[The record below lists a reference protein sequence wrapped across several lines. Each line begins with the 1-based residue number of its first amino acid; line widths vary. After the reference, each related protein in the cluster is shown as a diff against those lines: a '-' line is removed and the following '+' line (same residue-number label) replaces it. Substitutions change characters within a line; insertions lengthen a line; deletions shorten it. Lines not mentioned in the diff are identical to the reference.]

1 MDAGDAMPRVFISYA
16 ETDIAFAEWLA
27 AGLKA
32 RGHHIWLHS
41 EGLPHGVQQ
50 LEHIHQALEECDV
63 MLLVMTPTS
72 LKSRLL
78 TNEWMYFLNE
88 NHKVLVP
95 ILLEPPVP
103 PDKVNFMLAALKHA
117 DFSRGD
123 RQVAL
128 GALHNSLFEAY
139 ATLAENQKPRA
150 AAILPSYRTPSQ
162 SLPTDGFE
170 PTSAGL
176 TAIHMGM
183 PLEQFGTWLRRA
195 DERVRVLNTWTGV
208 FMDHASALVAAVGRG
223 ANVQILLLD
232 PSSAFARQRTLDVY
246 RLADRRGADGNE
258 VPHNIRTSIRQI
270 ASLEPEI
277 RAGPGKLELRL
288 YNLLPSFSIHQSDNA
303 VLVGFF
309 PHATRTTTFPMLE
322 IAHESRLGHQ
332 IEKEFN
338 QVWESA
344 TLVDLER
351 QFAPLTEAANR
362 RLPEPLSARELEIL
376 ELISAGFSNKEIA
389 DRLVVAVATIK
400 KHINSLYSKLSVTS
414 RTRALLRARELGLTY
429 PAPEAL

>member
-1 MDAGDAMPRVFISYA
+1 MDAGHAMPRVFISYA

-27 AGLKA
+27 EGLKA
-32 RGHHIWLHS
+32 RGHHIWRHS
-41 EGLPHGVQQ
+41 EALPHGVQQ
-50 LEHIHQALEECDV
+50 LEQIHQALEECDV

-78 TNEWMYFLNE
+78 TNEWMYVLNE

-117 DFSRGD
+117 DFSRGE

-128 GALHNSLFEAY
+128 GALHDSLLEAY
-139 ATLAENQKPRA
+139 ANLAENQKPRA
-150 AAILPSYRTPSQ
+150 VAILPSYRTPSQ
-162 SLPTDGFE
+162 SLPTDSLE
-170 PTSAGL
+170 PASAGL
-176 TAIHMGM
+176 TTVYMGM
-183 PLEQFGTWLRRA
+183 PLEQFGSWLRRT
-195 DERVRVLNTWTGV
+195 DKIVRVLNTWTGV
-208 FMDHASALVAAVGRG
+208 FVDHASGLVAAVRRG

-232 PSSAFARQRTLDVY
+232 PSSSFARQRTLDVY
-246 RLADRRGADGNE
+246 RLAGRQGSDGNE

-270 ASLEPEI
+270 ASFEPEI
-277 RAGPGKLELRL
+277 RDGPGKLELRL
-288 YNLLPSFSIHQSDNA
+288 YNLLPSFSIHQCDKN

-332 IEKEFN
+332 IEKEFT
-338 QVWESA
+338 QVWDSA
-344 TLVDLER
+344 TLVDLQR

-362 RLPEPLSARELEIL
+362 TLPEPLSARELEIL
-376 ELISAGFSNKEIA
+376 ELISAGLSNKEIA

-414 RTRALLRARELGLTY
+414 RTRALLRAREMGLTF